1 MARTPVGRSGKV
13 LCHRSGE
20 RWTVELRLEESGGTQ
35 GRRYRVVLGRTFTTE
50 IAASQAGEQ
59 VVAEWQ
65 GNRIAVRDLMLESSR
80 QPTAGFVRPTSGCSL
95 RRCPRPAP
103 PGSTPS
109 PRGKGSAGSTGPTWH
124 GFAITSGGRSHPSQR
139 GFRSVGSAWTANR
152 TRSLP
157 HIHVAPTV
165 QPPGDGPAPAARS
178 QAAGAATCALGPARL
193 RSAPKEDRLL
203 DNEPLR
209 FVLDV
214 PLTSRR

>member
-80 QPTAGFVRPTSGCSL
+80 QPTAGFVRPTSGCSP

-152 TRSLP
+152 TREFLVQEELSGKRP

-165 QPPGDGPAPAARS
+165 QPPGDGLARTEPSVPTAAVREKS
-178 QAAGAATCALGPARL
+178 SGQDDAGTTPPTP
-193 RSAPKEDRLL
+193 SP
-203 DNEPLR
+203 P
-209 FVLDV
+209 
-214 PLTSRR
+214 